1 VDKLRITWWIFVAV
15 LGFLGGLLLV
25 LYMTVPPIQ
34 MSLYLL
40 LALLSFFCL
49 IFILTRFKRKSLLLA
64 AGISLLSIGI
74 GYYAMTSI
82 VLNREDT
89 REIPQIT
96 RQKNNPADGHT
107 AVIYFTHGE
116 PETYDPIGWLN
127 QFREFDKQ
135 GIPFIPKAIRPV
147 FIYQLRNAYLEVG
160 QSHHRQMHI
169 QMADAL
175 QQSLLQDGYA
185 DYRVYLSFL
194 DDEPRPDAAVINAIN
209 EGASEIIAAE
219 VFVTISNHTAE
230 GEELIEAV
238 GVEEYGIPLRFTG
251 PLWNSNTL
259 HRMFLDKAN
268 AAIGDMEKSK
278 VGVILV
284 GHGQP
289 DEWDVEF
296 STETEQELL
305 FRERILELF
314 IEDGYEPDNLGLAW
328 MSFKEPKPAELVDKL
343 LGNGVEMILFYS
355 AAISADSI
363 HSQHD
368 IPELVYEA
376 DIPEDVPVINL
387 GAWNDHPLTIQAI
400 KELVLTQAE

>member
-1 VDKLRITWWIFVAV
+1 MRFYWWIGIAI
-15 LGFLGGLLLV
+15 LGILVGILLV
-25 LYMTVPPIQ
+25 FFMTVQPIQ
-34 MSLYLL
+34 MNLYLL
-40 LALLSFFCL
+40 LALSSFFLL
-49 IFILTRFKRKSLLLA
+49 IFILTRFKGINLLLA
-64 AGISLLSIGI
+64 GGISLLSIGI
-74 GYYAMTSI
+74 GYYAMTSV

-89 REIPQIT
+89 REIRQIT
-96 RQKNNPADGHT
+96 RQVGDPGDGHT

-116 PETYDPIGWLN
+116 PQTYDPIGWLN

-175 QQSLLQDGYA
+175 QQSLVQDGYA

-209 EGASEIIAAE
+209 EGAGEIIAAE

-230 GEELIEAV
+230 GEELIESV

-259 HRMFLDKAN
+259 HSMFLDKAN
-268 AAIGDMEKSK
+268 AAIGDMDKSK

-289 DEWDVEF
+289 DEWDDEF
-296 STETEQELL
+296 PTETGQELL
-305 FRERILELF
+305 FRELILDLF
-314 IEDGYEPDNLGLAW
+314 IEDGYNPENLGLAW
-328 MSFKEPKPAELVDKL
+328 MSFKEPKPAELVEQL

-368 IPELVYEA
+368 IPELVFEA
-376 DIPEDVPVINL
+376 DIPGDVPVINL

>member
-1 VDKLRITWWIFVAV
+1 MVRFYWWIGIAI
-15 LGFLGGLLLV
+15 LGILVGILLV
-25 LYMTVPPIQ
+25 FFMTVQPIQ
-34 MSLYLL
+34 MNLYLL
-40 LALLSFFCL
+40 LALSSFFLL
-49 IFILTRFKRKSLLLA
+49 IFILTRFKGINLLLA
-64 AGISLLSIGI
+64 GGISLLSIGI
-74 GYYAMTSI
+74 GYYAMTSV

-89 REIPQIT
+89 REIRQIT
-96 RQKNNPADGHT
+96 RQVGDPGDGHT

-116 PETYDPIGWLN
+116 PQTYDPIGWLN

-175 QQSLLQDGYA
+175 QQSLVQDGYA

-209 EGASEIIAAE
+209 EGAGEIIAAE

-230 GEELIEAV
+230 GEELIESV

-259 HRMFLDKAN
+259 HSMFLDKAN
-268 AAIGDMEKSK
+268 AAIGDMDKSK

-289 DEWDVEF
+289 DEWDDEF
-296 STETEQELL
+296 PTETGQELL
-305 FRERILELF
+305 FRELILDLF
-314 IEDGYEPDNLGLAW
+314 IEDGYNPENLGLAW
-328 MSFKEPKPAELVDKL
+328 MSFKEPKPAELVEQL

-368 IPELVYEA
+368 IPELVFEA
-376 DIPEDVPVINL
+376 DIPGDVPVINL

-400 KELVLTQAE
+400 KELVLSQAE

>member
-1 VDKLRITWWIFVAV
+1 MRFYWWIGIAI
-15 LGFLGGLLLV
+15 LGILVGILLV
-25 LYMTVPPIQ
+25 FFMTVQPIQ
-34 MSLYLL
+34 MNLYLL
-40 LALLSFFCL
+40 LALSSFFLL
-49 IFILTRFKRKSLLLA
+49 IFILTRFKGINLLLA
-64 AGISLLSIGI
+64 GGISLLSIGI
-74 GYYAMTSI
+74 GYYAMTSV

-89 REIPQIT
+89 REIRQIT
-96 RQKNNPADGHT
+96 RQVGDPGDGHT

-116 PETYDPIGWLN
+116 PQTYDPIGWLN

-175 QQSLLQDGYA
+175 QQSLVQDGYA

-209 EGASEIIAAE
+209 EGAGEIIAAE

-230 GEELIEAV
+230 GEELIESV

-259 HRMFLDKAN
+259 HSMFLDKAN
-268 AAIGDMEKSK
+268 AAIGDMDKSK

-289 DEWDVEF
+289 DEWDDEF
-296 STETEQELL
+296 PTETGQELL
-305 FRERILELF
+305 FRELILDLF
-314 IEDGYEPDNLGLAW
+314 IEDGYNPENLGLAW
-328 MSFKEPKPAELVDKL
+328 MSFKEPKPAELVEQL

-368 IPELVYEA
+368 IPELVFEA
-376 DIPEDVPVINL
+376 DIPGDVPVINL

-400 KELVLTQAE
+400 KELVLSQAE